1 MEPTNSYRA
10 SCGDR
15 SFCDPIQNPV
25 HHQISH
31 LRKALE
37 PMSGFGNGLT
47 SPGVAR
53 TIIAYPWLS
62 AEKPISFRDRKN
74 SYHQELKFAVIW
86 TFQTLVRPS

>member
-1 MEPTNSYRA
+1 MELTNSDRA
-10 SCGDR
+10 SCGER

-62 AEKPISFRDRKN
+62 AEKPISFRDRKI
-74 SYHQELKFAVIW
+74 ELLPGTKNFHASGL
-86 TFQTLVRPS
+86 FKPS